1 VAKNTKQLL
10 FWFLFS
16 DVLSLLTCFCCSAIH
31 AYTAVVYPPRCV
43 HVVYWL
49 VIFGNNTEL

>member
-16 DVLSLLTCFCCSAIH
+16 DVLSEEWRDYVVALFMLTQH
-31 AYTAVVYPPRCV
+31 AVNFARCGV
-43 HVVYWL
+43 QTK
-49 VIFGNNTEL
+49 IP

>member
-16 DVLSLLTCFCCSAIH
+16 DVLSLYLRDSVVALFVLTQH
-31 AYTAVVYPPRCV
+31 AVNFARCGV
-43 HVVYWL
+43 Q
-49 VIFGNNTEL
+49 IIIP